1 MTNDVSSRVSFTFDS
16 VPGQLYS
23 ITSRSFITA
32 SSRRTPSSFIPSHRR
47 AHCESPSP
55 GFAEAGYYRDVPAP
69 DKGSSSGTATVQ
81 WFATT
86 HWSVVLAAGHSERKD
101 I

>member
-1 MTNDVSSRVSFTFDS
+1 MFRLASPSLSTACQANSILSPP
-16 VPGQLYS
+16 VPLLPH
-23 ITSRSFITA
+23 RLAAPRRA
-32 SSRRTPSSFIPSHRR
+32 SSHLI
-47 AHCESPSP
+47 
-55 GFAEAGYYRDVPAP
+55 AGHIVNHPRQVSQKLVYYRDVPAP